1 MLTTTQTTKA
11 AQSKSDR
18 TQQRILNSACELF
31 GSRGFEGTALRDI
44 EEHSGVNRGL
54 IAYHFGTKDD
64 LWKAVVDFYFSDYI
78 REMESQQ
85 GLFEG
90 LDPKSRAHIVIRNFV
105 RISVRRPHLSKLMVQ
120 ENLNPTWR
128 LDWIV
133 DRYLKPV
140 QAMERAQFRDAEEA
154 GLPGGAGFRYAL
166 IGACTMPFMAAPEMR
181 KMHKVDPF
189 DESFIEPFVEMIT
202 RIFLK

>member
-1 MLTTTQTTKA
+1 MLTTTQATEA

-44 EEHSGVNRGL
+44 EELSGVNRGL

-90 LDPKSRAHIVIRNFV
+90 LDPKSRARIVIRNFV

-166 IGACTMPFMAAPEMR
+166 IGACTMPFMAAAEMR